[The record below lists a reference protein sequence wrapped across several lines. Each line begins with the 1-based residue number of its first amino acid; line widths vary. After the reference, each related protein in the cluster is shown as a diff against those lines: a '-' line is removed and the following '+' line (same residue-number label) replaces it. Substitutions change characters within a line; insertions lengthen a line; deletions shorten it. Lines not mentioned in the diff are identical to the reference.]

1 MGTHFNVLQLPSKNN
16 GPYSLPFS
24 AVASSGGSNLSI
36 FSRGKRKRREKKKE
50 NTELVRV
57 VWALGD
63 HLGVLVYVLILDD
76 VMFGLILERYRVF
89 PCMGDSHVVSAY
101 MILPVLEKFAS
112 SI

>member
-1 MGTHFNVLQLPSKNN
+1 MGPTPSHFQPWHHRVALI
-16 GPYSLPFS
+16 YPFS
-24 AVASSGGSNLSI
+24 PGEKEKEG
-36 FSRGKRKRREKKKE
+36 KKKRE